1 MSAFSIR
8 KQSPHQSGNIESP
21 SFSALRALRGWG
33 MASLISKHRHAHRTA
48 PSQGT
53 PPLFGGDRLVVR
65 FTVGPASA
73 AKLAVLCISFCWQ
86 RFRPNHHI
94 GQCSVV
100 SGSQAVWCKMAVPPA
115 EACGCCGNPTG
126 TWWLGRWWADRASIN
141 LSTVSLTRSGEMRR
155 NWGKLEWG
163 RGEKSYLIIV
173 RWDFLFLWRDEIW
186 GGLEFAFCAEKWP
199 EPNWK
204 HNETFH
210 FPRTYKILWKTEAFW
225 GTWGLVWVGC
235 ARPKYTKMGTAMVG
249 NSLAYGI
256 KDIKFLLPK

>member
-163 RGEKSYLIIV
+163 EGREKLFNNCQMGFFVPLEGWNLRRAGV
-173 RWDFLFLWRDEIW
+173 RFLCREMTRAKLETQWNFPFPQNIQNTLKDWSVLRHMRIGL
-186 GGLEFAFCAEKWP
+186 GGMCQA
-199 EPNWK
+199 
-204 HNETFH
+204 
-210 FPRTYKILWKTEAFW
+210 
-225 GTWGLVWVGC
+225 
-235 ARPKYTKMGTAMVG
+235 
-249 NSLAYGI
+249 
-256 KDIKFLLPK
+256 